1 MVERGLNSPRTSSVG
16 RLFDAAASIL
26 DLRQRAAFEGQAAML
41 VELAADA
48 ADTPYPY
55 AIEPRTTTLVP
66 PDAAGMVVVDWRPFF
81 AAVLDDVRAGT
92 AVASVAGRVHRTLAA
107 IVVDVARR
115 QQLAAVVLSG
125 GCFQNRLLTTM
136 AVEALTAAGFRA
148 YWHQRVPPNDGGISL
163 GQVAAVAMGIA
174 SRADAQG

>member
-1 MVERGLNSPRTSSVG
+1 
-16 RLFDAAASIL
+16 
-26 DLRQRAAFEGQAAML
+26 ML

-48 ADTPYPY
+48 EDAEDTPYPY
-55 AIEPRTTTLVP
+55 ALEPRADTPVP
-66 PDAAGMVVVDWRPFF
+66 PDAAGMLVVDWRPIF

-92 AVASVAGRVHRTLAA
+92 AVAAVAGRVHRTLAT

-115 QQLAAVVLSG
+115 QQLPAVVLSG
-125 GCFQNRLLTTM
+125 GCFQNRLLTTLT
-136 AVEALTAAGFRA
+136 VEALTAAGFRA

-174 SRADAQG
+174 SLADAQG